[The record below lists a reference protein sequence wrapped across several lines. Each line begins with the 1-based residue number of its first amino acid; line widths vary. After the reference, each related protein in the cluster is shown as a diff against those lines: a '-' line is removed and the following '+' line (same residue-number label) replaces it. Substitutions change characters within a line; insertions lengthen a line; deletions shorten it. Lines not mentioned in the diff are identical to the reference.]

1 MNDSD
6 STNRDGMSR
15 RSTLALAT
23 SVAALGVALGMRS
36 TALAQGKGEGK
47 LDAKG
52 EGKGEGKAEGKR
64 EGKGEG
70 KAEGK
75 GEGKAEGKGE
85 GKFDG
90 KEGRLDGK
98 AGRIKVDVAS
108 DGTASVDVQCAEGEP
123 MQACAD
129 LTRDIVDSRRRS
141 NGSECRST
149 A

>member
-6 STNRDGMSR
+6 TTNRDGMSR

-36 TALAQGKGEGK
+36 TAFAQGKGEGK

-52 EGKGEGKAEGKR
+52 EGKGEGKAEGK
-64 EGKGEG
+64 G
-70 KAEGK
+70 
-75 GEGKAEGKGE
+75 EGKGE

-108 DGTASVDVQCAEGEP
+108 DGSTSVDVRCADDEP

-129 LTRDIVDSRRRS
+129 LTRDIVDRIK
-141 NGSECRST
+141 
-149 A
+149 APK

>member
-1 MNDSD
+1 MDDSD
-6 STNRDGMSR
+6 TTNQDGISR

-36 TALAQGKGEGK
+36 TAFAQGKGEGK

-52 EGKGEGKAEGKR
+52 EGKGEGKAEGK
-64 EGKGEG
+64 GEG
-70 KAEGK
+70 KAEAK
-75 GEGKAEGKGE
+75 GEGKGE

-108 DGTASVDVQCAEGEP
+108 DGSTSVDVRCADDEP

-129 LTRDIVDSRRRS
+129 LPRDIVDRIK
-141 NGSECRST
+141 
-149 A
+149 APK